1 MESQRAQLKV
11 VHHQSAKMATSI
23 LFQGLQFLCER
34 ENSVCWR
41 FVLLRTGLQQI
52 YLQTNSGGL

>member
-1 MESQRAQLKV
+1 
-11 VHHQSAKMATSI
+11 MATSDLI
-23 LFQGLQFLCER
+23 LFLQFLCER

-52 YLQTNSGGL
+52 YLQIQAVVSLREGKIWPAVLAQV